1 MTKEE
6 YKSKRNEMLNNA
18 EELIKKG
25 DHSEAQSLM
34 NEIENLDAAY
44 SNECQQHDRMLKN
57 KYSNMTFKDK
67 SEYESLKAE
76 LVDEK
81 KYEEI
86 KLLDE
91 AFHVYAINQAN
102 EHALNPQSVRCNS
115 TYASRYGE
123 GEIAN
128 MNTGKST
135 NNRKEDDKVDSI
147 FLNKGEKLSNR
158 VKETEENQILNQEGA
173 LGEVV
178 KGMVTGKWSSTELK
192 NAVTTTATGVLI
204 PEVLSSKIIDK
215 ARELS
220 LFTNAGVPIIPMES
234 NNVHI
239 SRVKTDPTF
248 KFKKEGE
255 AATESSFELEDVNL
269 QSKTAYGYAYVTLE
283 AIKSSQNLD
292 TILRTVFAEAMAQA
306 IDDGMLYG
314 QYNSSTTSYEAFAP
328 SGIMNDTNINS
339 VTATAG
345 AGYDDIIKA
354 IGKVRGGNGV
364 PTVLGI
370 NSNTEELF
378 SLLKTEDGQYLS
390 APKSVENMQ
399 AIVSNQL
406 KHDDS
411 TGDDAL
417 VFDPN
422 AMIIGIQNNIQIKII
437 EDSECLKKGIVGF
450 QIYAMLDCKAT
461 QPKHICKVTG
471 IKAAS
476 N

>member
-6 YKSKRNEMLNNA
+6 YKNKRKEMINRA
-18 EELIKKG
+18 E
-25 DHSEAQSLM
+25 QLM
-34 NEIENLDAAY
+34 NENKCTEASSLINEIESLDAAY
-44 SNECQQHDRMLKN
+44 SEEQAQRERRLKN
-57 KYSNMTFKDK
+57 KYSGMTFKDK
-67 SEYESLKAE
+67 AEYEALKSQ
-76 LVDEK
+76 LVNEGRYDE
-81 KYEEI
+81 I
-86 KLLDE
+86 DLLDE
-91 AFHVYAINQAN
+91 AFHIYATNRTN
-102 EHALNPQSVRCNS
+102 EQALNGTFGKNTNLPI
-115 TYASRYGE
+115 YGE
-123 GEIAN
+123 GDRVN
-128 MNTGKST
+128 MNGSKPV
-135 NNRKEDDKVDSI
+135 NNRKEGGKMNI
-147 FLNKGEKLSNR
+147 FLNKGEKLVNR
-158 VKETEENQILNQEGA
+158 INVTEESQVLNQDGA

-178 KGMVTGKWSSTELK
+178 RGMVTGKWSSNEFK

-292 TILRTVFAEAMAQA
+292 AILKTVFAEAMAQA

-314 QYNSSTTSYEAFAP
+314 QYNSSTTSYETFAP
-328 SGIMNDTNINS
+328 SGIMNDANINS
-339 VTATAG
+339 IAATAG

-354 IGKVRGGNGV
+354 IGKVRGGNGI

-370 NSNTEELF
+370 NSNTEEIF
-378 SLLKTEDGQYLS
+378 SLLKTLDGQYLA
-390 APKSVENMQ
+390 APKAVSEMQ
-399 AIVSNQL
+399 TIVSNQL

-411 TGDDAL
+411 AGDDAL

-437 EDSECLKKGIVGF
+437 EDSECLKKGLVGF
-450 QIYAMLDCKAT
+450 QIYAMLDCKAI
-461 QPKHICKVTG
+461 QPKHICKITG
-471 IKAAS
+471 IKEDS